1 MIPYSAKVKTP
12 PLRRVLKLLDTM
24 EPALSSPQ
32 RGLNFGTPRY
42 LGHLS
47 KQYKIDIIISCLDTT
62 RST

>member
-12 PLRRVLKLLDTM
+12 LTGRVFKLLDIM

-47 KQYKIDIIISCLDTT
+47 KQYKIDIINNCLDTT